1 MEEVFKSIEG
11 FENYQVSNQGRVI
24 SNTHSKS
31 KFLTPQKDSLGYLH
45 VRLYPTD
52 NRFGSYGEGRG
63 KRPKLYKVHRLVL
76 ETFFPEGVTEERNE
90 VNHINGDKT
99 DNRLQN
105 LQWVS
110 RSENLIH
117 AYDIGL
123 KTEGAIEAG
132 KKKWKPVK
140 TIDQDGFTDYYLSR
154 THAALAYN
162 TSNIVIICA
171 IKKGVPVKRGKA
183 KGVTFF
189 DCKELPKGE
198 KWSEIADVELKL
210 LQYREK
216 YYGMKKR
223 EYRREY
229 YKKNKARKNNK

>member
-1 MEEVFKSIEG
+1 MEEEFKHVEG
-11 FENYQVSNQGRVI
+11 FPRYMVSNTGRVI
-24 SNTHSKS
+24 SNANK
-31 KFLTPQKDSLGYLH
+31 KVKELTPQKDSLGYLH

-52 NRFGSYGEGRG
+52 GRFGSYGEGRG

-90 VNHINGDKT
+90 VNHKNGDKT
-99 DNRLQN
+99 DNRLEN

-110 RSENLIH
+110 RSENILH
-117 AYDIGL
+117 AYDTGL
-123 KTEGAIEAG
+123 KTAGALEAG

-140 TIDQDGFTDYYLSR
+140 AIDQDGFTDYFLSR

-162 TSNIVIICA
+162 TSNIVITSA

-198 KWSEIADVELKL
+198 SWTEIADIELKM

-216 YYGMKKR
+216 YYGIKKR
-223 EYRREY
+223 QYRREY
-229 YKKNKARKNNK
+229 YKKIKARKDNK